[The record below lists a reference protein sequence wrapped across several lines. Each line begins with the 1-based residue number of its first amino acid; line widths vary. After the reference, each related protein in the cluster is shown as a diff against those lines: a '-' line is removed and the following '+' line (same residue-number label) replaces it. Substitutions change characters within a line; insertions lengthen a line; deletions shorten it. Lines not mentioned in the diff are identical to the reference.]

1 MPQQGDDKRISNFP
15 NPPGRMGWFASL
27 LARLIGNK
35 MLLIMVGGA
44 LGSYLRYWIGKW
56 AGNHTWGQGFPVGTF
71 LINVSGSFVLG
82 FAAAIILERLP
93 PEHEGW
99 YLLIGTGFCGGFT
112 TFSTFELE
120 TYKLARDGSWI
131 LAFAN
136 VAGSVVAGFV
146 AVILAV
152 VLAGLMFPRR

>member
-1 MPQQGDDKRISNFP
+1 MQP
-15 NPPGRMGWFASL
+15 PPGMEQTSNTRNSPRETGWFTSL

-35 MLLIMVGGA
+35 MLLIMLGGA
-44 LGSYLRYWIGKW
+44 VGSYLRYWIGRW
-56 AGNHTWGQGFPVGTF
+56 AGNQTWGQGFPVGTF
-71 LINVSGSFVLG
+71 LINVTGSFILG

-93 PEHEGW
+93 PEHEHW

-112 TFSTFELE
+112 TFSSFEWE

-131 LAFAN
+131 IAFAN
-136 VAGSVVAGFV
+136 VAGSVLAGFL

-152 VLAGLMFPRR
+152 GLAGLLFPRR